1 MISNVAPHNCP
12 SSSVVDKSR
21 STWYDKSKSP
31 EGTHK
36 GSEGKSQSLK
46 GLQKISIFA
55 NKYMVSTADSVYK
68 FINQS

>member
-1 MISNVAPHNCP
+1 MISNVAPRNCQ

-31 EGTHK
+31 EGTHN

-55 NKYMVSTADSVYK
+55 NKYIVSTADYVYK